1 MTGTAARSAARTGPV
16 GLAGSADDL
25 AAAALTLARRL
36 NSGAT
41 LWCVAPGAE
50 HHARHVAVE
59 FVHPVVVGK
68 RSLPA
73 MAITDADPAETVRI
87 LVAPGDIL
95 LAIGDGADPRL
106 AALLDKGRQW
116 GASTVLIATG
126 KRSMSEA
133 ADHVIRVA
141 TGDADGGPLLAYHL
155 LWELTHVV
163 FEHPGLLRNGAGPA
177 VADLEPTSFLYPF
190 IDGDERDVP
199 KLLAELAT
207 SARHKM
213 VTSAGL
219 RSETRRVA
227 GPTLTAAARAM
238 ADRFLQG
245 GRLFTLGNGGSA
257 TDADAAARLFRRP
270 PYGRPLPAR
279 SLVEDQSVVTA
290 LANDVG
296 FELVFARQ
304 LIAYGRPSDIVVAV
318 STSGGSTNVLAGL
331 AEARRRGLLTI
342 GFCGYDGGAMATGGD
357 VDHCLVVRSDSV
369 HRIQEAQDALLQSLW
384 WNVQGDLAAVRP

>member
-1 MTGTAARSAARTGPV
+1 MTGTAARAVPVKPAGAA
-16 GLAGSADDL
+16 DEL

-41 LWCVAPGAE
+41 LWCVAPEAE

-59 FVHPVVVGK
+59 FVHPVIVGK

-73 MAITDADPAETVRI
+73 VAITDGDPVEAARI
-87 LVAPGDIL
+87 LVASGDIL
-95 LAIGDGADPRL
+95 LAIGDSDDPRL

-116 GASTVLIATG
+116 GASTVLVSTG
-126 KRSMSEA
+126 ERAMPDA
-133 ADHVIRVA
+133 ADHVIQVA
-141 TGDADGGPLLAYHL
+141 SGDADGGPLLAYHL

-163 FEHPGLLRNGAGPA
+163 FEHPGLLHTGAGHT
-177 VADLEPTSFLYPF
+177 VADREPTAFLYPF
-190 IDGDERDVP
+190 IDADERDVP
-199 KLLAELAT
+199 ALLSELAT
-207 SARHKM
+207 SARHKT
-213 VTSAGL
+213 VTSAIL
-219 RSETRRVA
+219 RSETRRA
-227 GPTLTAAARAM
+227 ARPTLTAAARAL

-257 TDADAAARLFRRP
+257 TDADAAAALFRRP

-296 FELVFARQ
+296 FDLVFARQ
-304 LIAYGRPSDIVVAV
+304 IIAHGRPSDIVVAV
-318 STSGGSTNVLAGL
+318 STSGGSANVLAGL

-342 GFCGYDGGAMATGGD
+342 GFCGYDGGAMAASGD

-384 WNVQGDLAAVRP
+384 WSVQGQLAAVRP